1 MSAELSFTRQAGA
14 SVPRG
19 EAGAPPA
26 VSVERSPAEALGAV
40 RRAPSVS
47 APPTPRIGEELAL
60 VLAVPDAAESSV
72 PEDGIVLDA
81 ERLVVYHLA
90 LELHA
95 FAASKVPT
103 LSRVLK
109 DQLERASL
117 SVVLNIAEGGGR
129 RSRKDK
135 ARHYTYARG
144 SATEVAACFDVLK
157 IRKLAPACECARGR
171 SLAIRVV
178 QMLTKL
184 CASLQSTEE
193 ATV

>member
-1 MSAELSFTRQAGA
+1 MSAELSPVNQAGA
-14 SVPRG
+14 S
-19 EAGAPPA
+19 APA
-26 VSVERSPAEALGAV
+26 VSFPIPPASSPRL
-40 RRAPSVS
+40 
-47 APPTPRIGEELAL
+47 GEELA
-60 VLAVPDAAESSV
+60 VALAAPAATEITTR
-72 PEDGIVLDA
+72 EDSIVLDA
-81 ERLVVYHLA
+81 EKLEVYALA

-184 CASLQSTEE
+184 CASLQPKSIE
-193 ATV
+193 AQETA

>member
-1 MSAELSFTRQAGA
+1 MSAELSPQQAGA
-14 SVPRG
+14 S
-19 EAGAPPA
+19 APA
-26 VSVERSPAEALGAV
+26 VSVRAV
-40 RRAPSVS
+40 A
-47 APPTPRIGEELAL
+47 TPRLGEELARA
-60 VLAVPDAAESSV
+60 LAAPETTEATTSEES
-72 PEDGIVLDA
+72 IVLDA
-81 ERLVVYHLA
+81 EKLEVYGLA

-117 SVVLNIAEGGGR
+117 SVILNVAEGGGR

-157 IRKLAPACECARGR
+157 IRKLAPASECARGR
-171 SLAIRVV
+171 SLAVRVV

-184 CASLQSTEE
+184 CASLQPKSTE
-193 ATV
+193 AQDAA

>member
-1 MSAELSFTRQAGA
+1 MSVELSLRQAGA
-14 SVPRG
+14 H
-19 EAGAPPA
+19 APA
-26 VSVERSPAEALGAV
+26 VSASRPGA
-40 RRAPSVS
+40 
-47 APPTPRIGEELAL
+47 ELAA
-60 VLAVPDAAESSV
+60 VLAGSTAAEGAHH
-72 PEDGIVLDA
+72 EDSIVLDA
-81 ERLVVYHLA
+81 EKLEVYALA

-103 LSRVLK
+103 LSRVLR

-144 SATEVAACFDVLK
+144 SATEVAASFDVLK
-157 IRKLAPACECARGR
+157 IRKLAPAAECARGR
-171 SLAIRVV
+171 ILAVRVV

-184 CASLQSTEE
+184 CASLQPRSDQTESE
-193 ATV
+193 AVA

>member
-1 MSAELSFTRQAGA
+1 MSTEFPSVQQAGA
-14 SVPRG
+14 S
-19 EAGAPPA
+19 APA
-26 VSVERSPAEALGAV
+26 VSVARPGA
-40 RRAPSVS
+40 
-47 APPTPRIGEELAL
+47 ELAAA
-60 VLAVPDAAESSV
+60 LAAPDAAEV
-72 PEDGIVLDA
+72 VMREDAIVLDA
-81 ERLVVYHLA
+81 EKLEVYALA

-135 ARHYTYARG
+135 SRHYTYARG

-157 IRKLAPACECARGR
+157 IRKLAPASECARGR
-171 SLAIRVV
+171 TLAVRVV

-184 CASLQSTEE
+184 CASLQPKSTETQE
-193 ATV
+193 AA

>member
-1 MSAELSFTRQAGA
+1 MSAERSLQQAGA
-14 SVPRG
+14 S
-19 EAGAPPA
+19 APA
-26 VSVERSPAEALGAV
+26 VFASRSASRP
-40 RRAPSVS
+40 
-47 APPTPRIGEELAL
+47 
-60 VLAVPDAAESSV
+60 AAEPAAALAASGAAEFTEREES
-72 PEDGIVLDA
+72 IVLDA
-81 ERLVVYHLA
+81 EKLEVYTLA

-144 SATEVAACFDVLK
+144 SATEVAASFDVLK
-157 IRKLAPACECARGR
+157 IRKLAPASECARGR
-171 SLAIRVV
+171 SLAVRVV
-178 QMLTKL
+178 QMLSKL
-184 CASLQSTEE
+184 CQSLTKASTDE
-193 ATV
+193 

>member
-1 MSAELSFTRQAGA
+1 MSADYTVQQAGA
-14 SVPRG
+14 S
-19 EAGAPPA
+19 APA
-26 VSVERSPAEALGAV
+26 VSAPRPGA
-40 RRAPSVS
+40 
-47 APPTPRIGEELAL
+47 ELAA
-60 VLAVPDAAESSV
+60 VLAAPDLADGTSR
-72 PEDGIVLDA
+72 EDSIVLDA
-81 ERLVVYHLA
+81 EKLEVYALA

-103 LSRVLK
+103 LSRVLR

-117 SVVLNIAEGGGR
+117 SVVLNLAEGGGR

-157 IRKLAPACECARGR
+157 IRRLAPASECARGR

-184 CASLQSTEE
+184 CASLQPKSTESE
-193 ATV
+193 AA

>member
-1 MSAELSFTRQAGA
+1 MSGDLAVTQQNGA
-14 SVPRG
+14 S
-19 EAGAPPA
+19 APA
-26 VSVERSPAEALGAV
+26 VSSECVTLTEALGAV
-40 RRAPSVS
+40 LRAPAVSVPS
-47 APPTPRIGEELAL
+47 VQPRLGEELAL
-60 VLAVPDAAESSV
+60 ALAASNLADHEG
-72 PEDGIVLDA
+72 PEATFVLDA
-81 ERLVVYHLA
+81 EKLAVYALA

-117 SVVLNIAEGGGR
+117 SVVLNIAEGGAR
-129 RSRKDK
+129 RSRTDK

-171 SLAIRVV
+171 SLAVRVV

-184 CASLQSTEE
+184 CASLQPKSTEA
-193 ATV
+193 ATA

>member
-1 MSAELSFTRQAGA
+1 MSAELSLVQVAGA
-14 SVPRG
+14 D
-19 EAGAPPA
+19 APA
-26 VSVERSPAEALGAV
+26 VSVPV
-40 RRAPSVS
+40 VM
-47 APPTPRIGEELAL
+47 TPRVGEELAR
-60 VLAVPDAAESSV
+60 VLAAADVLETALPGDA
-72 PEDGIVLDA
+72 IVLDA
-81 ERLVVYHLA
+81 ERLQVYHLA

-103 LSRVLK
+103 LSRVLR

-117 SVVLNIAEGGGR
+117 SVILNIAEGGGR

-157 IRKLAPACECARGR
+157 IRKLAPAGECARGR
-171 SLAIRVV
+171 SLALRVV

-184 CASLQSTEE
+184 CASLQAKSAEVQT
-193 ATV
+193 AA

>member
-1 MSAELSFTRQAGA
+1 MSAGLSLQEAGA
-14 SVPRG
+14 S
-19 EAGAPPA
+19 ASA
-26 VSVERSPAEALGAV
+26 VSPVQ
-40 RRAPSVS
+40 SVS
-47 APPTPRIGEELAL
+47 RPGLELAASIT
-60 VLAVPDAAESSV
+60 VDAARR
-72 PEDGIVLDA
+72 EDSLVLDA
-81 ERLVVYHLA
+81 EKLEVYALA

-117 SVVLNIAEGGGR
+117 SVILNIAEGGGR

-157 IRKLAPACECARGR
+157 IRKLAPASECSRGR
-171 SLAIRVV
+171 GLAVRVV

-184 CASLQSTEE
+184 CASLQPKASE
-193 ATV
+193 AQEVA

>member
-1 MSAELSFTRQAGA
+1 MSAELSVTQQAGA
-14 SVPRG
+14 S
-19 EAGAPPA
+19 APA
-26 VSVERSPAEALGAV
+26 VSVPFPSRLGQ
-40 RRAPSVS
+40 
-47 APPTPRIGEELAL
+47 ELAL
-60 VLAVPDAAESSV
+60 TLTLAMPDAVERPV
-72 PEDGIVLDA
+72 PNDGTMLDA
-81 ERLVVYHLA
+81 ERLAVYHLA

-95 FAASKVPT
+95 FAASKVPS

-144 SATEVAACFDVLK
+144 SATEVAASFDVLK
-157 IRKLAPACECARGR
+157 IRKLAPASECARGR
-171 SLAIRVV
+171 RLSIRVV

-184 CASLQSTEE
+184 CASLQPKSTEE
-193 ATV
+193 ETV

>member
-1 MSAELSFTRQAGA
+1 MTAEHNVERAGA
-14 SVPRG
+14 S
-19 EAGAPPA
+19 APA
-26 VSVERSPAEALGAV
+26 VSPLRPGAGLAAVLTGSVAVE
-40 RRAPSVS
+40 S
-47 APPTPRIGEELAL
+47 AAR
-60 VLAVPDAAESSV
+60 
-72 PEDGIVLDA
+72 EDEIVLDA
-81 ERLVVYHLA
+81 EKLEVYALA

-135 ARHYTYARG
+135 SRHYTYARG

-157 IRKLAPACECARGR
+157 IRKLAPASECARGR
-171 SLAIRVV
+171 SLAVRVV

-184 CASLQSTEE
+184 CASLQPKSTEVE
-193 ATV
+193 AA

>member
-1 MSAELSFTRQAGA
+1 MSAELCLVQQAGA
-14 SVPRG
+14 S
-19 EAGAPPA
+19 APAASPLPA
-26 VSVERSPAEALGAV
+26 SLRL
-40 RRAPSVS
+40 
-47 APPTPRIGEELAL
+47 GEELAIA
-60 VLAVPDAAESSV
+60 LAAPERVSLSSGHADAIV
-72 PEDGIVLDA
+72 TQEDTIVLDA
-81 ERLVVYHLA
+81 EKLQVYALA

-129 RSRKDK
+129 RSRKDT

-157 IRKLAPACECARGR
+157 IRKLAPVCECARGR

-178 QMLTKL
+178 QMMTKL
-184 CASLQSTEE
+184 CASLHPKSTEAQE
-193 ATV
+193 TT

>member
-1 MSAELSFTRQAGA
+1 MSAEYIVQQAGA
-14 SVPRG
+14 S
-19 EAGAPPA
+19 APA
-26 VSVERSPAEALGAV
+26 VSPSRPGAELAAILTASEAEAAN
-40 RRAPSVS
+40 R
-47 APPTPRIGEELAL
+47 
-60 VLAVPDAAESSV
+60 
-72 PEDGIVLDA
+72 EDSIVLDA
-81 ERLVVYHLA
+81 EKLEVYGLA

-103 LSRVLK
+103 LSRVLR

-117 SVVLNIAEGGGR
+117 SVVLNLAEGGGR

-157 IRKLAPACECARGR
+157 IRKLAPASECARGR

-184 CASLQSTEE
+184 CTSLQPKSSE
-193 ATV
+193 AQETA

>member
-1 MSAELSFTRQAGA
+1 MNTVIQQVQAGA
-14 SVPRG
+14 S
-19 EAGAPPA
+19 APA
-26 VSVERSPAEALGAV
+26 VSRDGVALGDGIASV
-40 RRAPSVS
+40 QRVPSVS
-47 APPTPRIGEELAL
+47 VVDRSRLGAELAQAL
-60 VLAVPDAAESSV
+60 VESAPVAPHEYAEDAVA
-72 PEDGIVLDA
+72 LDA
-81 ERLVVYHLA
+81 ERLAVYQLA

-117 SVVLNIAEGGGR
+117 SVVLNVAEGAGR

-144 SATEVAACFDVLK
+144 SATEVAACFDVLR
-157 IRKLAPACECARGR
+157 IRKLAPVGECARGR
-171 SLAIRVV
+171 SLAVRVT

-184 CASLQSTEE
+184 CASLQPKSSEVH
-193 ATV
+193 AQ

>member
-1 MSAELSFTRQAGA
+1 MSAGLSLQQAGA
-14 SVPRG
+14 S
-19 EAGAPPA
+19 APA
-26 VSVERSPAEALGAV
+26 VSVPRPASRLGA
-40 RRAPSVS
+40 
-47 APPTPRIGEELAL
+47 ELAAA
-60 VLAVPDAAESSV
+60 LAEPVAVVTDSADS
-72 PEDGIVLDA
+72 IVLDA
-81 ERLVVYHLA
+81 EKLEVYALA

-135 ARHYTYARG
+135 SRHYTYARG

-157 IRKLAPACECARGR
+157 IRKLAPASECARGR
-171 SLAIRVV
+171 TLAIRVV

-184 CASLQSTEE
+184 CASLQPKSTGTPE
-193 ATV
+193 AA

>member
-1 MSAELSFTRQAGA
+1 MSSEFSPVQQAGA
-14 SVPRG
+14 S
-19 EAGAPPA
+19 ASA
-26 VSVERSPAEALGAV
+26 VSAV
-40 RRAPSVS
+40 RP
-47 APPTPRIGEELAL
+47 GGELAA
-60 VLAVPDAAESSV
+60 VLAAPDAAEV
-72 PEDGIVLDA
+72 AMREDAVVLDA
-81 ERLVVYHLA
+81 EKLEVYALA

-135 ARHYTYARG
+135 SRHYTYARG
-144 SATEVAACFDVLK
+144 SATEVAASFDVLK
-157 IRKLAPACECARGR
+157 IRKLAPASECARGR
-171 SLAIRVV
+171 TLAIRVV

-184 CASLQSTEE
+184 CASLQPKSTDVE
-193 ATV
+193 AA

>member
-1 MSAELSFTRQAGA
+1 MSAELSLTQQAGA
-14 SVPRG
+14 S
-19 EAGAPPA
+19 APA
-26 VSVERSPAEALGAV
+26 VSVAV
-40 RRAPSVS
+40 
-47 APPTPRIGEELAL
+47 APPRLGEELAL
-60 VLAVPDAAESSV
+60 ALAAPDAAENPV
-72 PEDGIVLDA
+72 AGDGIVLDA
-81 ERLVVYHLA
+81 ERLEVYHLA
-90 LELHA
+90 LELHS

-144 SATEVAACFDVLK
+144 SATEVAASFDVLK
-157 IRKLAPACECARGR
+157 IRKLAPASECARGR
-171 SLAIRVV
+171 GLAIRVV

-184 CASLQSTEE
+184 CASLQPKSTEVE
-193 ATV
+193 ATA

>member
-1 MSAELSFTRQAGA
+1 MSSEFSPVQQAGA
-14 SVPRG
+14 S
-19 EAGAPPA
+19 APA
-26 VSVERSPAEALGAV
+26 VSAGRPG
-40 RRAPSVS
+40 
-47 APPTPRIGEELAL
+47 TELAA
-60 VLAVPDAAESSV
+60 VLAAPDAGQV
-72 PEDGIVLDA
+72 TTPEAAIVLDA
-81 ERLVVYHLA
+81 EKLEVYALA

-135 ARHYTYARG
+135 SRHYTYARG
-144 SATEVAACFDVLK
+144 SATEVAASFDVLK
-157 IRKLAPACECARGR
+157 IRKLAPASECARGR
-171 SLAIRVV
+171 TLAVRVV

-184 CASLQSTEE
+184 SQSLLKDSANE
-193 ATV
+193 

>member
-1 MSAELSFTRQAGA
+1 MCTSTTQPRNA
-14 SVPRG
+14 SP
-19 EAGAPPA
+19 EPFAPFRD
-26 VSVERSPAEALGAV
+26 E
-40 RRAPSVS
+40 VS
-47 APPTPRIGEELAL
+47 ASPEATTITTP
-60 VLAVPDAAESSV
+60 D
-72 PEDGIVLDA
+72 DGILLDA
-81 ERLVVYHLA
+81 ERLEVYHLA

-135 ARHYTYARG
+135 ARHYAYARG
-144 SATEVAACFDVLK
+144 SATEVAASFDVLK
-157 IRKLAPACECARGR
+157 IRKLAPASECARGR
-171 SLAIRVV
+171 SLAVRVV

-184 CASLQSTEE
+184 CASLQPKSTEDE
-193 ATV
+193 AAV

>member
-1 MSAELSFTRQAGA
+1 MSAFEHTQA
-14 SVPRG
+14 
-19 EAGAPPA
+19 
-26 VSVERSPAEALGAV
+26 
-40 RRAPSVS
+40 S
-47 APPTPRIGEELAL
+47 AAQ
-60 VLAVPDAAESSV
+60 AAEVVSSAENR
-72 PEDGIVLDA
+72 EDAIVLDA
-81 ERLVVYHLA
+81 EKLEVYALA

-135 ARHYTYARG
+135 ARHYAYARG
-144 SATEVAACFDVLK
+144 SATEVDASFDVLK
-157 IRKLAPACECARGR
+157 IRKLAPAAECARGR

-184 CASLQSTEE
+184 DASLRPKSSEVQ
-193 ATV
+193 

>member
-1 MSAELSFTRQAGA
+1 MRAEHTVDQAGA
-14 SVPRG
+14 S
-19 EAGAPPA
+19 APA
-26 VSVERSPAEALGAV
+26 VSPLRPGA
-40 RRAPSVS
+40 
-47 APPTPRIGEELAL
+47 ELAA
-60 VLAVPDAAESSV
+60 VLAGSVAVESAAR
-72 PEDGIVLDA
+72 EDEIVLDA
-81 ERLVVYHLA
+81 EKLEVYALA

-135 ARHYTYARG
+135 SRHYTYARG
-144 SATEVAACFDVLK
+144 SATEVAASFDVLK
-157 IRKLAPACECARGR
+157 TRKLAPSSECARGR

-184 CASLQSTEE
+184 CASLQPKSAEE
-193 ATV
+193 AA

>member
-1 MSAELSFTRQAGA
+1 MSAELSLQQAGA
-14 SVPRG
+14 S
-19 EAGAPPA
+19 APA
-26 VSVERSPAEALGAV
+26 VSASLTSSRPGA
-40 RRAPSVS
+40 
-47 APPTPRIGEELAL
+47 ELAAF
-60 VLAVPDAAESSV
+60 LADSTAAESAAREDSV
-72 PEDGIVLDA
+72 VLDA
-81 ERLVVYHLA
+81 ERLEVYGLA

-135 ARHYTYARG
+135 SRHYTYARG

-157 IRKLAPACECARGR
+157 IRKLAPASECARGR
-171 SLAIRVV
+171 TLAVRVV

-184 CASLQSTEE
+184 CASLQPKSSEAEE
-193 ATV
+193 GA